1 MKVCIAPLA
10 SRHDIEVHS
19 PKASRALTAAKT
31 LLPSTILATMSREPR
46 FMYFSSEAK
55 RRCTTC
61 EVEIKS
67 VSGACARP
75 IPEHTRPRIRITS
88 VILLAGY
95 LPKNLDIK

>member
-1 MKVCIAPLA
+1 
-10 SRHDIEVHS
+10 
-19 PKASRALTAAKT
+19 
-31 LLPSTILATMSREPR
+31 MSREPR
-46 FMYFSSEAK
+46 FAYFSSEAK

-75 IPEHTRPRIRITS
+75 IPEHAHPRIRITN

-95 LPKNLDIK
+95 LLEWPLQNTKSALYAYADGIGYLFFTCWVLAKAVLKLYLCTWNI

>member
-1 MKVCIAPLA
+1 
-10 SRHDIEVHS
+10 
-19 PKASRALTAAKT
+19 
-31 LLPSTILATMSREPR
+31 
-46 FMYFSSEAK
+46 MYFSSEAK

>member
-1 MKVCIAPLA
+1 MHRTAGLQTRHRNTFPEGLPGLDGRENLA
-10 SRHDIEVHS
+10 AVHNLGHGV
-19 PKASRALTAAKT
+19 PGAE
-31 LLPSTILATMSREPR
+31 IH
-46 FMYFSSEAK
+46 YFSSEAK